1 MGSYKCSSCGSLIF
15 NGSLHGCYD
24 VSNRRQPNDAARVP
38 VGSVVPGG
46 NSDMNYPG
54 FLPAAQAV
62 LGQGPSG
69 STATANEEDALQAAA
84 VGVALGR
91 YPQPGGAGPAS
102 LVYEPYPSETVAEA
116 ASQTYN
122 GISKGI
128 PIAYTTESGFVTG
141 QAPGGMF

>member
-1 MGSYKCSSCGSLIF
+1 M
-15 NGSLHGCYD
+15 
-24 VSNRRQPNDAARVP
+24 
-38 VGSVVPGG
+38 G

-69 STATANEEDALQAAA
+69 STANANEEDALQAAA

-91 YPQPGGAGPAS
+91 YPQPGGNS
-102 LVYEPYPSETVAEA
+102 LSSGANLTYEPYPSETVAEA

-128 PIAYTTESGFVTG
+128 PIAYVTESGFVTG
-141 QAPGGMF
+141 QASGGMF